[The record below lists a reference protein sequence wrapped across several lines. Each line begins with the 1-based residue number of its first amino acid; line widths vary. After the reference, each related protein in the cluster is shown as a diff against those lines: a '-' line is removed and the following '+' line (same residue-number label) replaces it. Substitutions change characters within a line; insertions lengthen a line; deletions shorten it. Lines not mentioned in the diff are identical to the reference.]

1 MSKSHLLKYL
11 LISPNL
17 PVGGFCYSE
26 GMESYLQHK
35 NFTDS
40 NSVKE
45 LIISE
50 LEIGQIRLDGKLLLD
65 FFDIF
70 SELNQ
75 GKNLK
80 FNLHKLLSLDKWIL
94 SSKDSVEMRE
104 QQTQM
109 AKSLFD
115 LTKEFGFEYLH
126 KKNKKNSWPLAWSW
140 ACYCFEITKIV
151 MVENF
156 FYAWSANQLS
166 AALRIIPIGST
177 KAQLIQRDLLE
188 IILQLPREGKL
199 NDGDILL
206 TNESNFY
213 VEIIAKT
220 ENLIEISSKSKIE
233 LIKTAYHLGNRHVE
247 VEIEEDILLTKSDYV
262 IENMLKNFNV
272 DIVNTQKKFF
282 PERGAHSH
290 E

>member
-26 GMESYLQHK
+26 GMESYLHNK
-35 NFTDS
+35 NLKDA

-45 LIISE
+45 LIINE
-50 LEIGQIRLDGKLLLD
+50 LKIGQIRLDAKLLLE

-70 SELNQ
+70 NEIKD
-75 GKNLK
+75 GKNPK
-80 FNLHKLLSLDKWIL
+80 SNLHKLLSLDKWIL

-115 LTKEFGFEYLH
+115 LTKEFGFEYLYEN
-126 KKNKKNSWPLAWSW
+126 NKKSSWPLAWSW
-140 ACYCFEITKIV
+140 ACYCFEITKLE

-166 AALRIIPIGST
+166 AALRIIPLGST
-177 KAQLIQRDLLE
+177 KAQLIQRDLLAIISKVSDE
-188 IILQLPREGKL
+188 IMDKEIDDIYFGNVGLAMAQQNHNDLNTKL
-199 NDGDILL
+199 FRN
-206 TNESNFY
+206 
-213 VEIIAKT
+213 
-220 ENLIEISSKSKIE
+220 
-233 LIKTAYHLGNRHVE
+233 
-247 VEIEEDILLTKSDYV
+247 
-262 IENMLKNFNV
+262 
-272 DIVNTQKKFF
+272 
-282 PERGAHSH
+282 
-290 E
+290 

>member
-26 GMESYLQHK
+26 GLESYLNTK
-35 NFTDS
+35 DLKDS
-40 NSVKE
+40 NSIKE

-50 LEIGQIRLDGKLLLD
+50 LEIGQIRLDARLLLD

-70 SELNQ
+70 KELNE
-75 GKNLK
+75 GKNFK
-80 FNLHKLLSLDKWIL
+80 SNLQKLLSLDKWIL
-94 SSKDSVEMRE
+94 SSKDCIEMRE

-115 LTKEFGFEYLH
+115 LNKEFGFEYLY
-126 KKNKKNSWPLAWSW
+126 KKNKKNSWPFAWSW
-140 ACYCFEITKIV
+140 ACYCFEITKLE

-156 FYAWSANQLS
+156 FYAWSSNQLS

-188 IILQLPREGKL
+188 IISKVSKEIMDKEIDDIYFGNVGLAMAQQNHNDLYTKL
-199 NDGDILL
+199 FRN
-206 TNESNFY
+206 
-213 VEIIAKT
+213 
-220 ENLIEISSKSKIE
+220 
-233 LIKTAYHLGNRHVE
+233 
-247 VEIEEDILLTKSDYV
+247 
-262 IENMLKNFNV
+262 
-272 DIVNTQKKFF
+272 
-282 PERGAHSH
+282 
-290 E
+290 

>member
-26 GMESYLQHK
+26 GLESYLNNK
-35 NFTDS
+35 DLKDS

-45 LIISE
+45 LIINE
-50 LEIGQIRLDGKLLLD
+50 LKIGQIRLDAKLLLD

-70 SELNQ
+70 NELNQ

-80 FNLHKLLSLDKWIL
+80 SNLNKLLSLDKWIL
-94 SSKDSVEMRE
+94 SSKDSVEMRD

-115 LTKEFGFEYLH
+115 LNREFGFEYLY
-126 KKNKKNSWPLAWSW
+126 KKNKNSSWPLAWSW
-140 ACYCFEITKIV
+140 ACYCFEISKLE

-177 KAQLIQRDLLE
+177 KAQLIQIDLLA
-188 IILQLPREGKL
+188 II
-199 NDGDILL
+199 
-206 TNESNFY
+206 
-213 VEIIAKT
+213 
-220 ENLIEISSKSKIE
+220 SKIS
-233 LIKTAYHLGNRHVE
+233 K
-247 VEIEEDILLTKSDYV
+247 
-262 IENMLKNFNV
+262 
-272 DIVNTQKKFF
+272 
-282 PERGAHSH
+282 
-290 E
+290 

>member
-26 GMESYLQHK
+26 GMESYLNNK
-35 NFTDS
+35 NLNDS

-50 LEIGQIRLDGKLLLD
+50 LKIGQIRLDAKLLLV

-70 SELNQ
+70 NEINER
-75 GKNLK
+75 KNLK
-80 FNLHKLLSLDKWIL
+80 SNLQKLLSLDKWII
-94 SSKDSVEMRE
+94 SSKDSIEIRE

-109 AKSLFD
+109 AKSLID
-115 LTKEFGFEYLH
+115 LTKEFGFEYLYE
-126 KKNKKNSWPLAWSW
+126 NKKSSWPLAWSW
-140 ACYCFEITKIV
+140 ACYCFEIAKLE

-188 IILQLPREGKL
+188 IISKVSKEIMDKEINDIYFGNVGLAMAQQNHNDLYTKL
-199 NDGDILL
+199 FRN
-206 TNESNFY
+206 
-213 VEIIAKT
+213 
-220 ENLIEISSKSKIE
+220 
-233 LIKTAYHLGNRHVE
+233 
-247 VEIEEDILLTKSDYV
+247 
-262 IENMLKNFNV
+262 
-272 DIVNTQKKFF
+272 
-282 PERGAHSH
+282 
-290 E
+290 

>member
-11 LISPNL
+11 LISPSL

-26 GMESYLQHK
+26 GMESYLYNK
-35 NFTDS
+35 DLKDS

-50 LEIGQIRLDGKLLLD
+50 LKTGQIRLDAKVLIE

-70 SELNQ
+70 NEIKKV
-75 GKNLK
+75 KNLK
-80 FNLHKLLSLDKWIL
+80 SNLQKLLSLDKWIL

-115 LTKEFGFEYLH
+115 LTKEFGFEYLYENNI
-126 KKNKKNSWPLAWSW
+126 KSSWPLAWSW
-140 ACYCFEITKIV
+140 ACYCFEITKLE

-177 KAQLIQRDLLE
+177 KAQLIQRDLLA
-188 IILQLPREGKL
+188 II
-199 NDGDILL
+199 
-206 TNESNFY
+206 
-213 VEIIAKT
+213 
-220 ENLIEISSKSKIE
+220 SKISKE
-233 LIKTAYHLGNRHVE
+233 IMDKEIDDIYFGNVGLAMAQQNHN
-247 VEIEEDILLTKSDYV
+247 DLYTKLFR
-262 IENMLKNFNV
+262 N
-272 DIVNTQKKFF
+272 
-282 PERGAHSH
+282 
-290 E
+290 

>member
-26 GMESYLQHK
+26 GMECYIHNK
-35 NFTDS
+35 NLKDS

-50 LEIGQIRLDGKLLLD
+50 LKIGQIRLDARLLLD

-70 SELNQ
+70 IEIND

-80 FNLHKLLSLDKWIL
+80 NNYQKLLSLNKWIL

-104 QQTQM
+104 QQTHM

-115 LTKEFGFEYLH
+115 LTNEFGFEYLYEN
-126 KKNKKNSWPLAWSW
+126 NKKSSWPLAWSW
-140 ACYCFEITKIV
+140 ACYCFEITKLE
-151 MVENF
+151 MLENF

-166 AALRIIPIGST
+166 AALRLIPIGST
-177 KAQLIQRDLLE
+177 KAQLIQRDLLTIISKVSKE
-188 IILQLPREGKL
+188 IMDKKIDDIYFGNVGLSMAQQNHNDLYTKL
-199 NDGDILL
+199 FRN
-206 TNESNFY
+206 
-213 VEIIAKT
+213 
-220 ENLIEISSKSKIE
+220 
-233 LIKTAYHLGNRHVE
+233 
-247 VEIEEDILLTKSDYV
+247 
-262 IENMLKNFNV
+262 
-272 DIVNTQKKFF
+272 
-282 PERGAHSH
+282 
-290 E
+290 

>member
-1 MSKSHLLKYL
+1 MNKSHLLKYL

-26 GMESYLQHK
+26 GLESYLHK
-35 NFTDS
+35 KDLKDS

-50 LEIGQIRLDGKLLLD
+50 VKIGQIRLDARLLLD

-70 SELNQ
+70 RDLNE
-75 GKNLK
+75 GKNFK
-80 FNLHKLLSLDKWIL
+80 SNLQKLLSLDKWIL

-109 AKSLFD
+109 AKSLFE
-115 LTKEFGFEYLH
+115 LNKEFGFEFFY
-126 KKNKKNSWPLAWSW
+126 KKNKKNSWSLAWSW
-140 ACYCFEITKIV
+140 ACYCFEITKLE

-177 KAQLIQRDLLE
+177 KAQLIQRDLLTIISKVSKE
-188 IILQLPREGKL
+188 IMDKEIDDIYFGNVGLAMAQQNHNDLYTKL
-199 NDGDILL
+199 FRN
-206 TNESNFY
+206 
-213 VEIIAKT
+213 
-220 ENLIEISSKSKIE
+220 
-233 LIKTAYHLGNRHVE
+233 
-247 VEIEEDILLTKSDYV
+247 
-262 IENMLKNFNV
+262 
-272 DIVNTQKKFF
+272 
-282 PERGAHSH
+282 
-290 E
+290 

>member
-26 GMESYLQHK
+26 GMESYLHNK
-35 NFTDS
+35 NLTDS
-40 NSVKE
+40 NSVKD

-50 LEIGQIRLDGKLLLD
+50 LKIGQIRLDARLLLD

-70 SELNQ
+70 IEINYR
-75 GKNLK
+75 KN
-80 FNLHKLLSLDKWIL
+80 FNGNLQKLMSLDKWIL

-104 QQTQM
+104 QQNQM

-115 LTKEFGFEYLH
+115 LNKEFGFEYLY
-126 KKNKKNSWPLAWSW
+126 KKNKNNSWPLAWSW
-140 ACYCFEITKIV
+140 ACYCFEITKLE

-177 KAQLIQRDLLE
+177 KAQIIQRDLLPIISKVSKE
-188 IILQLPREGKL
+188 IIDKEINDIYFGNVGLTMAQQNHNDLYTKL
-199 NDGDILL
+199 FRN
-206 TNESNFY
+206 
-213 VEIIAKT
+213 
-220 ENLIEISSKSKIE
+220 
-233 LIKTAYHLGNRHVE
+233 
-247 VEIEEDILLTKSDYV
+247 
-262 IENMLKNFNV
+262 
-272 DIVNTQKKFF
+272 
-282 PERGAHSH
+282 
-290 E
+290 

>member
-1 MSKSHLLKYL
+1 MSNSHLLKYL
-11 LISPNL
+11 IVSPNL

-26 GMESYLQHK
+26 GMESFLHNK
-35 NFTDS
+35 NLTDS

-50 LEIGQIRLDGKLLLD
+50 LEIGQIRLDARLLLD

-70 SELNQ
+70 KELND
-75 GKNLK
+75 GKNFK
-80 FNLHKLLSLDKWIL
+80 SNLQKLLSLDKWIL

-115 LTKEFGFEYLH
+115 LNKEFGFKYLY

-140 ACYCFEITKIV
+140 ACYCFEITKLE

-156 FYAWSANQLS
+156 FYSWSANQLS

-177 KAQLIQRDLLE
+177 KAQLIQRDLLPIISKVSKE
-188 IILQLPREGKL
+188 IMDKEIDDIYFGNVGLAMAQQNHNDLYTKL
-199 NDGDILL
+199 FRN
-206 TNESNFY
+206 
-213 VEIIAKT
+213 
-220 ENLIEISSKSKIE
+220 
-233 LIKTAYHLGNRHVE
+233 
-247 VEIEEDILLTKSDYV
+247 
-262 IENMLKNFNV
+262 
-272 DIVNTQKKFF
+272 
-282 PERGAHSH
+282 
-290 E
+290 